1 MSSVRGWLQDR
12 GEAIDIHNFEQIY
25 FILAISIIKLL
36 KAHVCTV
43 QKYYLHELCIV
54 ENSHSILISLTTG
67 LWMSLE
73 IKKTVATKDHF
84 S

>member
-54 ENSHSILISLTTG
+54 ENSYSATATAYYNSILMKSQ
-67 LWMSLE
+67 
-73 IKKTVATKDHF
+73 V
-84 S
+84 